1 MNLIYY
7 ILNSGFYTNIQGRY
21 IEYMILIIAFVCAL
35 LLMGLQRYIYSK
47 YWNNNLDVK
56 ISYKT
61 VDCIAGEENELKG
74 VITNNKRLPLPMLH
88 VKFDTPKSFV
98 FENEDNSSISDNY
111 YRDDVFTVMG
121 HQSVTRTLKFTCTK
135 RGCYYMHDTNIT
147 SSDLFLRLTLT
158 DRRSN
163 SAIIHVFPKKT
174 DLTFFNIPF
183 KTITG
188 NFVTQQTLVEDPFEF
203 KGIREYQPY
212 DGMKKI
218 NYKSSARHSSLQV
231 NTFFM
236 TSSQEVQVI
245 LNLDAQTYARD
256 DRLTEAVISLASSIA
271 ESFIGAGISVGLI
284 TNGVDSFTK
293 EQIIRES
300 GGGTNHMLSIDTSLA
315 RIDSH
320 ADNLDFNNIL
330 TNCFT
335 QINEQTYY
343 IVISN
348 NRSTGIIDTYENA
361 KLQGASSFF
370 IVPELK
376 HFTVDETISDMI
388 KWDIEY

>member
-1 MNLIYY
+1 
-7 ILNSGFYTNIQGRY
+7 
-21 IEYMILIIAFVCAL
+21 
-35 LLMGLQRYIYSK
+35 
-47 YWNNNLDVK
+47 
-56 ISYKT
+56 
-61 VDCIAGEENELKG
+61 
-74 VITNNKRLPLPMLH
+74 
-88 VKFDTPKSFV
+88 
-98 FENEDNSSISDNY
+98 
-111 YRDDVFTVMG
+111 
-121 HQSVTRTLKFTCTK
+121 
-135 RGCYYMHDTNIT
+135 
-147 SSDLFLRLTLT
+147 
-158 DRRSN
+158 
-163 SAIIHVFPKKT
+163 
-174 DLTFFNIPF
+174 
-183 KTITG
+183 
-188 NFVTQQTLVEDPFEF
+188 
-203 KGIREYQPY
+203 
-212 DGMKKI
+212 
-218 NYKSSARHSSLQV
+218 
-231 NTFFM
+231 M

-376 HFTVDETISDMI
+376 HFTVDETILDMI